1 MSNGEMLSNQHWSCD
16 MSTLF
21 THILWYSFCFRVEE
35 SNIKANMIDQFSYA
49 VLVNKGIGH
58 DTECLM

>member
-1 MSNGEMLSNQHWSCD
+1 MST
-16 MSTLF
+16 TLF

-35 SNIKANMIDQFSYA
+35 SNIKVNMIDQFSYA

-58 DTECLM
+58 DTVRLI